1 MIRNH
6 VVFYQHSY
14 QHNKTGIWMPEK
26 KNYRPLKELLLEAI
40 EEAALEEDDP
50 EEALKVAAPL
60 REVIQKEKENS

>member
-1 MIRNH
+1 MISNH
-6 VVFYQHSY
+6 VVFYQYSY

-60 REVIQKEKENS
+60 REAIQKEKENY

>member
-1 MIRNH
+1 
-6 VVFYQHSY
+6 
-14 QHNKTGIWMPEK
+14 MPEK

>member
-6 VVFYQHSY
+6 VVFYQYSN
-14 QHNKTGIWMPEK
+14 QHNKTGNLVPEK

-50 EEALKVAAPL
+50 EEALKIAAPL
-60 REVIQKEKENS
+60 REAIKKEKEKS